1 LTSLKLLGENHMSLQ
16 KTYVG
21 LLSLLAV
28 ASFGTAAQAQIFS
41 NSSGYNASNAQGIHS
56 GAMKTSTG
64 KYSENV
70 VSQAASLNQAL
81 AAAQQAVVDAEA
93 RAKDTTID
101 AYTRQPT
108 DTKAAGANGENCPQD
123 PAAVAELEKARTN
136 LAQANQAAS
145 SFLQSV
151 SSPTAELVQ
160 KTGECINCTK
170 GW

>member
-1 LTSLKLLGENHMSLQ
+1 MSLQ
-16 KTYVG
+16 KTYAG

-41 NSSGYNASNAQGIHS
+41 NSSGFNSSNAQGYHS

-64 KYSENV
+64 RYSENV

-81 AAAQQAVVDAEA
+81 AAAQQSLVDAEA

-101 AYTRQPT
+101 AYTRQVSNES
-108 DTKAAGANGENCPQD
+108 AENCPQD
-123 PAAVAELEKARTN
+123 PAALAELERARTN

>member
-41 NSSGYNASNAQGIHS
+41 NSSGYNASNAQGYHS

-70 VSQAASLNQAL
+70 VSQAAALNQAL
-81 AAAQQAVVDAEA
+81 ASAQQAVVDAEA

-101 AYTRQPT
+101 AYTRQ
-108 DTKAAGANGENCPQD
+108 AADAKTGANGENCPQD

-136 LAQANQAAS
+136 LAQANTAAS

>member
-16 KTYVG
+16 KTYAG

-28 ASFGTAAQAQIFS
+28 ASFGTAAQAQVFS
-41 NSSGYNASNAQGIHS
+41 NSSGYNASNAQGYHS

-64 KYSENV
+64 RYSENV

-81 AAAQQAVVDAEA
+81 AAAQQSLVDAEA

-101 AYTRQPT
+101 AYTRQVSNES
-108 DTKAAGANGENCPQD
+108 AENCPQD
-123 PAAVAELEKARTN
+123 PAALAELERARTN

>member
-16 KTYVG
+16 KTYAG

-41 NSSGYNASNAQGIHS
+41 NSSGFNASNAQGYHS

-64 KYSENV
+64 KYSESV
-70 VSQAASLNQAL
+70 VGQAASLNKAL
-81 AAAQQAVVDAEA
+81 ADAQQAFVDAEA

-101 AYTRQPT
+101 AYTRQVSN
-108 DTKAAGANGENCPQD
+108 ASAENCPQD
-123 PAAVAELEKARTN
+123 PAALAELEKARTN

>member
-1 LTSLKLLGENHMSLQ
+1 MSLQ

-41 NSSGYNASNAQGIHS
+41 NSSGYNASNAQGYHS
-56 GAMKTSTG
+56 GAIKTSTG

-81 AAAQQAVVDAEA
+81 ASAQQAFVDAEA

-101 AYTRQPT
+101 AYTRQVSN
-108 DTKAAGANGENCPQD
+108 ASAENCPQD
-123 PAAVAELEKARTN
+123 PAALAELEKARTN